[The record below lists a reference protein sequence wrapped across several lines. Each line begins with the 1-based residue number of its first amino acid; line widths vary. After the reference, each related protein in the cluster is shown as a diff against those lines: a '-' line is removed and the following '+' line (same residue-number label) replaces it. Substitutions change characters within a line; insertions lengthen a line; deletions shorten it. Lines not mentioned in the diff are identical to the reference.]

1 MGLEDLVFLED
12 LVLLVAAALAFA
24 ASVVATQ
31 RLFRWFVVPGRWRSP
46 GLTEPS

>member
-1 MGLEDLVFLED
+1 MGVEEDLL
-12 LVLLVAAALAFA
+12 LLVAAALVFA
-24 ASVVATQ
+24 AGVIGTQ